1 MMIQTQMSKKS
12 KTLYRSGSSGSGT
25 TTTDPARLP
34 SRYYGPA
41 VNHGNGNGNGNGKSN
56 GNGGSKAA
64 NGRKAGSKSRKIKL
78 WSPWKLILFSI
89 MLGIAGSVYL
99 THVFETQNTLREV
112 QQLRRDYER
121 AHRVNTEVRRN
132 YDRMTG
138 PAEVYNRAASIGM
151 ISGGAADPVIV
162 IER

>member
-1 MMIQTQMSKKS
+1 MIIQTQVTKSS
-12 KTLYRSGSSGSGT
+12 KTLYRSGGASKEART
-25 TTTDPARLP
+25 PASTGLP

-41 VNHGNGNGNGNGKSN
+41 VQRGNASN
-56 GNGGSKAA
+56 GSSNGTRPSS
-64 NGRKAGSKSRKIKL
+64 NGRKPRKKAARSTL
-78 WSPWKLILFSI
+78 WSPWKLILLSVL
-89 MLGIAGSVYL
+89 LGIAGSIYL

-138 PAEVYNRAASIGM
+138 PAEVYNRAASLGM

>member
-1 MMIQTQMSKKS
+1 MIIQTQMTKSS
-12 KTLYRSGSSGSGT
+12 KTLYRSGAA
-25 TTTDPARLP
+25 PKEARTPTSTGLP

-41 VNHGNGNGNGNGKSN
+41 VQRGNGNGTNGSN
-56 GNGGSKAA
+56 GVPKPT
-64 NGRKAGSKSRKIKL
+64 NGRKARKSPVRSTL
-78 WSPWKLILFSI
+78 WSPWKLILLSI
-89 MLGIAGSVYL
+89 LLGIAGSVYL

-121 AHRVNTEVRRN
+121 AHRVHTEVRRN

-138 PAEVYNRAASIGM
+138 PAEVYNRAASLGM

-162 IER
+162 IDR